1 MKRAAHPEKNGDYG
15 ETMVKKRK
23 TYTCEDC
30 SATFTEK
37 YNVERHIRSVH
48 TKDFPYPCEDCDHG
62 FRSKGRLETH
72 IHRATAA
79 ATVTQSDS
87 KPAPSPVKVRSGVT
101 CRTLT
106 RVWGGVMT
114 F

>member
-48 TKDFPYPCEDCDHG
+48 TKDFPWTTSEINGCNHL
-62 FRSKGRLETH
+62 R
-72 IHRATAA
+72 
-79 ATVTQSDS
+79 TVVFYQT
-87 KPAPSPVKVRSGVT
+87 K
-101 CRTLT
+101 
-106 RVWGGVMT
+106 
-114 F
+114 